1 MIGRAVMERMTLAEG
16 RLIRPADNERRTDGR
31 AATEREMDD
40 AEMLAADGWG
50 RGCPSHDGRVAY
62 SYSLGVE
69 IEIEIDEFGDDGERG
84 NAHMGAIGRASLL
97 GIIIRIQ
104 D

>member
-1 MIGRAVMERMTLAEG
+1 MGA
-16 RLIRPADNERRTDGR
+16 RLSVARRTSR
-31 AATEREMDD
+31 LLILFRS
-40 AEMLAADGWG
+40 
-50 RGCPSHDGRVAY
+50 R
-62 SYSLGVE
+62 E